1 MSFLS
6 YILLSYNHAVQ
17 SIDKCMRLMDEEK
30 SSSNMQCKTEMKSAL
45 DCLYNVI
52 GLL

>member
-1 MSFLS
+1 MIISEL
-6 YILLSYNHAVQ
+6 NHAVQ

-30 SSSNMQCKTEMKSAL
+30 EKGSSNMQCKKEMKSAL